1 MTQQSGATPASDNQ
15 EPEQPQQAK
24 QAQAAEQPH
33 KPVKP
38 AKSHTPAKNLYEPY
52 DTPMWFYVALRAV
65 ARFIFLLKLRVRVIG
80 LENVPKE
87 GAFIIA
93 SNHLS
98 WMDVPLVPSFIK
110 RKVVYMG
117 KEELFYSKV
126 GWIVRLMGAFPVKRG
141 EADRQSLRAADTQLK
156 AGKIFMIFPEG
167 TRSKT
172 HQLGQGHVG
181 LGMIALR
188 AGVPVIPVAVWGT
201 EYTFK
206 KLRPP
211 VTISFGKPLLLA
223 PKGKKITRED
233 IEDATNE
240 VMRHIAAMMPPAYR
254 GMYGDPELRGEG
266 DRKGPHPSSTPPS

>member
-1 MTQQSGATPASDNQ
+1 MTQQSGATSASDNP

-24 QAQAAEQPH
+24 QTQAAEQSH

-38 AKSHTPAKNLYEPY
+38 AKSHKPAKNLYEPY
-52 DTPMWFYVALRAV
+52 DTPMWFYVAVRAV
-65 ARFIFLLKLRVRVIG
+65 ARFIIFLKLRVHLVG
-80 LENVPKE
+80 LNNVPKD

-98 WMDVPLVPSFIK
+98 WMDVPLVPVILK
-110 RKVVYMG
+110 RKVVYMA
-117 KEELFYSKV
+117 KEELFYGKV

-167 TRSKT
+167 TRSKIL
-172 HQLGQGHVG
+172 QLGQGHVG

-188 AGVPVIPVAVWGT
+188 AGVPVIPVAVWGS

-206 KLRPP
+206 KLRPR
-211 VTISFGKPLLLA
+211 VTVSFGKPLLLT

-240 VMRHIAAMMPPAYR
+240 VMRHIATMLPPAYR
-254 GMYGDPELRGEG
+254 GIYGDVPAQ
-266 DRKGPHPSSTPPS
+266 SSDETV

>member
-1 MTQQSGATPASDNQ
+1 MTQQSGATSASDDQ

-24 QAQAAEQPH
+24 QAQAAEQSH
-33 KPVKP
+33 KTAKP
-38 AKSHTPAKNLYEPY
+38 AKSNKPAKNLYEPY
-52 DTPMWFYVALRAV
+52 DTPTWFYRAVRAV
-65 ARFIFLLKLRVRVIG
+65 ARFIFFLKLRVRVIG

-110 RKVVYMG
+110 RKVVYMA

-167 TRSKT
+167 TRSKI

-188 AGVPVIPVAVWGT
+188 AGVPVIPVAVWGS

-211 VTISFGKPLLLA
+211 VTISYGKPLLLA
-223 PKGKKITRED
+223 PRGNKITRED

-240 VMRHIAAMMPPAYR
+240 VMRHIAAMMPPEYR
-254 GMYGDPELRGEG
+254 GIYGDTVSESED
-266 DRKGPHPSSTPPS
+266 DRKDP

>member
-1 MTQQSGATPASDNQ
+1 MTQQSGATPASDN
-15 EPEQPQQAK
+15 PEQSP
-24 QAQAAEQPH
+24 QAQIAEQANTSL
-33 KPVKP
+33 KSTKS
-38 AKSHTPAKNLYEPY
+38 AKRAKNLYEPY
-52 DTPMWFYVALRAV
+52 NPPTWFWVGLRSV
-65 ARFIFLLKLRVRVIG
+65 ARFIYILKLNLRVIG
-80 LENVPKE
+80 RENVPKE

-110 RKVVYMG
+110 RKVVYMA
-117 KEELFYSKV
+117 KEELFYGKV
-126 GWIVRLMGAFPVKRG
+126 GWIVRLLGAFPVKRG

-172 HQLGQGHVG
+172 RQLGKGHVG

-188 AGVPVIPVAVWGT
+188 AGVPVVPVAIWGS

-211 VTISFGKPLLLA
+211 VTISYGKPLLLA
-223 PKGKKITRED
+223 PKGKKIIRED
-233 IEDATNE
+233 IEEATTE
-240 VMRHIAAMMPPAYR
+240 VMRAIAAMMPPEYR
-254 GMYGDPELRGEG
+254 GMYGNGSAHSPAETIQQNL
-266 DRKGPHPSSTPPS
+266 

>member
-1 MTQQSGATPASDNQ
+1 MTQQSGATPASDNP
-15 EPEQPQQAK
+15 EPDHLQQSK
-24 QAQAAEQPH
+24 QAQAAEQLH

-38 AKSHTPAKNLYEPY
+38 AKSHKPAKNLYEPY
-52 DTPMWFYVALRAV
+52 EPPGWFYLFMRTF
-65 ARFIFLLKLRVRVIG
+65 ARCIFFLKLRLRVIG

-110 RKVVYMG
+110 RKIVYMA

-126 GWIVRLMGAFPVKRG
+126 GWLVRLLGAFPVKRG

-167 TRSKT
+167 TRSKI

-211 VTISFGKPLLLA
+211 VTISYGKPLLLA

-233 IEDATNE
+233 IEEATNE
-240 VMRHIAAMMPPAYR
+240 VMRHIAAMMPPEYR
-254 GMYGDPELRGEG
+254 GIYGDPPAQSSGE
-266 DRKGPHPSSTPPS
+266 TVQQNL

>member
-1 MTQQSGATPASDNQ
+1 MTQQSGATSASNN
-15 EPEQPQQAK
+15 PEPQQAK
-24 QAQAAEQPH
+24 QTQAAEQSR
-33 KPVKP
+33 KPTKP
-38 AKSHTPAKNLYEPY
+38 AKSHKPAKNLYEPY
-52 DTPMWFYVALRAV
+52 DTPMWFYAAV
-65 ARFIFLLKLRVRVIG
+65 CTFARFIFLLKLRLRLIG

-110 RKVVYMG
+110 RKVVYMA

-126 GWIVRLMGAFPVKRG
+126 GWLVRLMGAFPVKRG

-167 TRSKT
+167 TRSKIR
-172 HQLGQGHVG
+172 QLGQGHVG

-188 AGVPVIPVAVWGT
+188 AGVPVIPVAVWGS

-211 VTISFGKPLLLA
+211 VTVSYGKPLLLA

-240 VMRHIAAMMPPAYR
+240 VMRHIAAMMPPEYR
-254 GMYGDPELRGEG
+254 GMYGEG
-266 DRKGPHPSSTPPS
+266 TPN

>member
-1 MTQQSGATPASDNQ
+1 MTQQSGAPSASDNPG
-15 EPEQPQQAK
+15 PEQPQQAK
-24 QAQAAEQPH
+24 KFQAAEQPH
-33 KPVKP
+33 KP
-38 AKSHTPAKNLYEPY
+38 AKSHKTAKDLYEPY
-52 DTPMWFYVALRAV
+52 ETPSWFYLALRTF
-65 ARFIFLLKLRVRVIG
+65 ARCIFWLKLRLRVIG
-80 LENVPKE
+80 LENVPE
-87 GAFIIA
+87 QGAFIIA

-110 RKVVYMG
+110 RRVVYMA

-126 GWIVRLMGAFPVKRG
+126 GWLVRFLGAFPVKRG

-167 TRSKT
+167 TRSKI

-188 AGVPVIPVAVWGT
+188 AGVPVIPVAVWGS

-211 VTISFGKPLLLA
+211 VTISYGKPLLLA

-233 IEDATNE
+233 IEEATNE
-240 VMRHIAAMMPPAYR
+240 VMRHIAAMMPPEYR
-254 GMYGDPELRGEG
+254 GMYDDPPAQSSGESVQDG
-266 DRKGPHPSSTPPS
+266 L

>member
-1 MTQQSGATPASDNQ
+1 MTQQSGATPASDNP
-15 EPEQPQQAK
+15 EPEPKQTIQAT
-24 QAQAAEQPH
+24 EQPRS
-33 KPVKP
+33 VQP
-38 AKSHTPAKNLYEPY
+38 AKSRIPAKNLYEPY
-52 DTPMWFYVALRAV
+52 DTPMWFYVAIRTF

-110 RKVVYMG
+110 RKVVYMA

-156 AGKIFMIFPEG
+156 AGKIFIIFPEG
-167 TRSKT
+167 TRSKI

-188 AGVPVIPVAVWGT
+188 AGVPVVPVAVWGS

-211 VTISFGKPLLLA
+211 VTISYGKPLLLT

-233 IEDATNE
+233 IEEATNE
-240 VMRHIAAMMPPAYR
+240 VMRAIAAMMPPEYR
-254 GMYGDPELRGEG
+254 GIYGNPN
-266 DRKGPHPSSTPPS
+266 

>member
-1 MTQQSGATPASDNQ
+1 MTQQSGATSASDN
-15 EPEQPQQAK
+15 PEQPQQSK
-24 QAQAAEQPH
+24 RAQAAEQAN

-38 AKSHTPAKNLYEPY
+38 SKPGKHVKNLYEPY
-52 DTPMWFYVALRAV
+52 DTPTWFYVMLRTI
-65 ARFIFLLKLRVRVIG
+65 ARFIYLLKLNLRVVG

-110 RKVVYMG
+110 RKVVYMA
-117 KEELFYSKV
+117 KEELFYGKV
-126 GWIVRLMGAFPVKRG
+126 GWIVRLLGAFPVKRG

-172 HQLGQGHVG
+172 HQLGPGHVG

-188 AGVPVIPVAVWGT
+188 AGVPVVPVAVWGS
-201 EYTFK
+201 ENSFK
-206 KLRPP
+206 KLRPR
-211 VTISFGKPLLLA
+211 VTISYGKPLLLV
-223 PKGKKITRED
+223 PKGKKITREG

-240 VMRHIAAMMPPAYR
+240 VMRHIAAMMPPEYR
-254 GMYGDPELRGEG
+254 GMYGDAESSKADISET
-266 DRKGPHPSSTPPS
+266 RK